1 MPSWTEQAL
10 ACARYAREK
19 LAIPHGESPVAVV
32 LGSGLGAF
40 ADALEQARGVPFT
53 ELPGFPKATVQGH
66 KGRLV
71 YGMSAGTPVLALQ
84 GRLHGYE
91 GHDAATVAFP
101 ARVMGVLGAR
111 ALVVTNA
118 AGGTNPAFAPGDL
131 MVITDHIN
139 LTSRNPLI
147 GPNEDALGPR
157 FPDLSR
163 AYDARLARALA
174 EAAQAT
180 SQTLRAGVYLQ
191 MNGPSY
197 ESPAEVRM
205 ARGLGADAVG
215 MSTVP
220 EVIVAAHMGLP
231 VCGISCITNLAAG
244 IAQHALTHE
253 EVMEVARR
261 VEGRFLALLRALMP
275 RAHAAVPVREARA

>member
-1 MPSWTEQAL
+1 MSTWTDRAL
-10 ACARYAREK
+10 ECARFARET
-19 LAIPHGESPVAVV
+19 LRLPRELSPVAVV

-40 ADALEQARGVPFT
+40 ADALEGPRAVPFA
-53 ELPGFPKATVQGH
+53 ELPGFPRATVQGH

-71 YGMSAGTPVLALQ
+71 FGALDGTPVLALQ

-101 ARVMGVLGAR
+101 ARVIGALGAR

-118 AGGTNPAFAPGDL
+118 AGGTNPAFVPGDL

-139 LTSRNPLI
+139 LTGRNPLI

-163 AYDARLARALA
+163 AYDARLAQALE
-174 EAAQAT
+174 EAAHAA
-180 SQTLRAGVYLQ
+180 SVALRSGVYLQ

-197 ESPAEVRM
+197 ETPAEIRM
-205 ARGLGADAVG
+205 ARAMGADAVG

-220 EVIVAAHMGLP
+220 EVIAAAHMGLP
-231 VCGISCITNLAAG
+231 VSGISCITNLAAG
-244 IAQHALTHE
+244 IATHVLTHD
-253 EVMEVARR
+253 EVMEVARA
-261 VEGRFLALLRALMP
+261 VEGKFLDLLRAFIP
-275 RAHAAVPVREARA
+275 RAFAAVPARPSLA